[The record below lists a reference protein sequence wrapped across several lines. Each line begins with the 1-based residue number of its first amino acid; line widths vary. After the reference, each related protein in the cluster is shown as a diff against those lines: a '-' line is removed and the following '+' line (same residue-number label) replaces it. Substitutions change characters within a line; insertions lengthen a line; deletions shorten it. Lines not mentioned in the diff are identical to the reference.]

1 MISSVEGW
9 VLLTTPI
16 SALSLNPIT
25 RPLFT
30 YFITLQ
36 TIVVGVLYKRKN
48 IKPLLAFIGVASL
61 VLLDIYSMYNDA
73 FLHNIFAVIFFLIQ
87 PIIFFVECKKKSDTY
102 ALSKGVFLSVLIIL
116 TWQGILPLPIYEFI
130 AYGALIMFL

>member
-9 VLLTTPI
+9 GLLTTPI

-30 YFITLQ
+30 YFVTLQ
-36 TIVVGVLYKRKN
+36 ALIIGALYKRRN
-48 IKPLLAFIGVASL
+48 VKPLLAFIGVASL
-61 VLLDIYSMYNDA
+61 ILLDIYSMYYDN

-87 PIIFFVECKKKSDTY
+87 PIIFFVEYKKKSDTY
-102 ALSKGVFLSVLIIL
+102 ALCKGVFLSVLIIL
-116 TWQGILPLPIYEFI
+116 VWQGVLPLPIYELI